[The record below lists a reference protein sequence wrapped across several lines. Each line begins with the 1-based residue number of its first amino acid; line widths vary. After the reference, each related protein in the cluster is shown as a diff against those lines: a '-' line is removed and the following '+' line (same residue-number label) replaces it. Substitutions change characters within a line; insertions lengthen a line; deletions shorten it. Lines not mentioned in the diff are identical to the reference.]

1 MDKKLQWLDSFAV
14 QGNDGVAYK
23 VRAYEHLMR
32 VDLAPG
38 RDHWESTGLTE
49 YRLDTGERVDVR
61 PDGRMCVVSTGVV
74 LRPSHGHEVEPAS
87 PRTQHH

>member
-1 MDKKLQWLDSFAV
+1 MDKKLQWLDSFEV

-49 YRLDTGERVDVR
+49 YRLATGERVDVR
-61 PDGRMCVVSTGVV
+61 PDGAMRVVATGVE
-74 LRPSHGHEVEPAS
+74 LRAPRGHEPEPA
-87 PRTQHH
+87 PRRAKRH